1 VQMLRALLDGHPVAH
16 TSRLHACT
24 SQPLAPQ
31 SVPKSRR
38 AHEIRCGSVGLYRHI
53 GEAARR
59 RRPLK
64 RTNPPPRHRA
74 AAPATMSLAAM
85 FVFLLVSA
93 LQTID
98 SVLDLARKV
107 CAEKTLSSFV
117 QENIL
122 LERKDSNLIQS
133 RVL

>member
-1 VQMLRALLDGHPVAH
+1 MAIPWL
-16 TSRLHACT
+16 TRLACT
-24 SQPLAPQ
+24 SQPLAPP
-31 SVPKSRR
+31 VPISRR

-59 RRPLK
+59 RLPLK

-93 LQTID
+93 LQTLD

-107 CAEKTLSSFV
+107 CVEKILSFSFCSRKYCS
-117 QENIL
+117 L
-122 LERKDSNLIQS
+122 GKERFQFDSIEDFMNG
-133 RVL
+133 